1 MEVLHLDWKDTLNL
15 PKTDFP
21 MKGNL
26 PNREPEFI
34 SLWERINIYQKLRE
48 ERKNCEKYI
57 LHDGPPYANGHIH
70 IGHALNKIL
79 KDILVKYESMKGKD
93 APFIPGWD
101 CHGLPIEQQVEKEL
115 KKQKKRKEDIPK
127 PEFRKLCREYAAKFV
142 EIQKE
147 EFKRLGIIG
156 NWEKP
161 YLTMRPSYQAQE
173 IRELG
178 RIFNKGVAYRGKK
191 PVYWCIY
198 DKTAEAEA
206 EVEYAD
212 KKDPSVYVAF
222 KLLESPFNISKET
235 YAVIWTTTP
244 WTLPAN
250 LGIMVNPE
258 FDYVF
263 LDAGDKVY
271 IVAKELL
278 ENFKEKTGIEG
289 NVIKEV
295 KGKELEFL
303 EYKHPFIDRV
313 SKIYLSEFVELGTG
327 TGLVHMAPGHG
338 QEDYIIGQ
346 RYGVEPFAPVDD
358 EGKFTK
364 QAPEFIQGLR
374 VFDANEK
381 IIEKLKEIG
390 VLLHYEIIKH
400 SYPHCWRCKNP
411 VIFRATPQWFIGIDA
426 VLENGATLRGE
437 SLKEIERV
445 KWIPSWGENR
455 IKSMVENRPDWCISR
470 QRVWGVPI
478 AVFYCEKCDNIADE
492 PEIFEHIANL
502 VENYE
507 YGADIWFEKDAKE
520 LLPEGYK
527 CKKCGS
533 TKFKKEEDILDV
545 WFDSGVSHASVLKT
559 GFWEELKWPADM
571 YLEGSDQHR
580 GWFQSSLLESV
591 ASYGRAPYDNVLTHG
606 FTLDEKGKKMSK
618 SAGNVVPPEKIIK
631 QYGADILRLWVVT
644 EDYTEDIKIGFNLI
658 KRVADD
664 YRKIRNTFRYFLG
677 NLYDFNPEKDKVPY
691 ENMLEIDKWMISKLQ
706 DIIGKSHNYYSRY
719 TFYKIYHAIKQFVI
733 VDLSAIYLDILKD
746 RLYVYA
752 PDSIERRS
760 AQTVLW
766 ELLNALVKI
775 FAPILSFTAEE
786 IWQKVREFAP
796 HVKESIHLE
805 LMPEVRL
812 EYVNKK
818 LENIYDNLLKI
829 RDDVLKALE
838 DARQKDIIRHPY
850 EAKVILKLPDEY
862 RKLVQ
867 ERIDWIKFFFTVS
880 QVEISENPKGDVI
893 INGEKIENAIVAVSQ
908 AEGEK
913 CPRCW
918 IYDISVGKDGIPV
931 CERCFT
937 QLKKMNI
944 DISKIGE
951 INE

>member
-1 MEVLHLDWKDTLNL
+1 MDWKDTLNL
-15 PKTDFP
+15 PKTSFP

-34 SLWERINIYQKLRE
+34 KKWDEINLYKRLRK
-48 ERKNCEKYI
+48 ERKGRDKYI
-57 LHDGPPYANGHIH
+57 LHDGPPYANGNIH
-70 IGHALNKIL
+70 LGHALNKVL
-79 KDILVKYESMKGKD
+79 KDILVKYQSMLGKD
-93 APFIPGWD
+93 APFVPGWD
-101 CHGLPIEQQVEKEL
+101 CHGLPIEQQVEKQL
-115 KKQKKRKEDIPK
+115 KKEKKRKEDLSK
-127 PEFRKLCREYAAKFV
+127 AEFRRLCREYAAKYV

-178 RIFNKGVAYRGKK
+178 KIFKRGIAYRGKK

-222 KLLESPFNISKET
+222 ELVEPPFDIQKKT

-250 LGIMVNPE
+250 LGVMVNPE

-263 LDAGDKVY
+263 LDEGEKVF

-278 ENFKEKTGIEG
+278 ESFKEKTGIEG

-295 KGKELEFL
+295 KGRELEFL

-338 QEDYIIGQ
+338 QEDYVIGQ

-358 EGKFTK
+358 EGRFTK
-364 QAPEFIQGLR
+364 EAPEFIQGLR
-374 VFDANEK
+374 VFDANEP
-381 IIEKLKEIG
+381 IIEKLKEVG
-390 VLLHYEIIKH
+390 ALLHHETIKH

-411 VIFRATPQWFIGIDA
+411 VIFRATPQWFIAMDA
-426 VLENGATLRGE
+426 VLENGNTLRGE
-437 SLKEIERV
+437 AIKEIERV
-445 KWIPSWGENR
+445 KWIPHWGENR

-470 QRVWGVPI
+470 QRSWGVPI
-478 AVFYCEKCDNIADE
+478 AVFYCENCDYIVE
-492 PEIFEHIANL
+492 EEEVFEHVAKL
-502 VENYE
+502 VENHE

-527 CKKCGS
+527 CPKCGG
-533 TKFKKEEDILDV
+533 TEFKKEEDILDV

-559 GFWEELKWPADM
+559 GFWEELRWPADM

-580 GWFQSSLLESV
+580 GWFQSSLLEGV
-591 ASYGRAPYDNVLTHG
+591 ASYDRAPYDSVLTHG
-606 FTLDEKGKKMSK
+606 FILDEKGRKMSK
-618 SAGNVVPPEKIIK
+618 SLGNVIAPEKVIK
-631 QYGADILRLWVVT
+631 MYGADIIRLWVVS
-644 EDYTEDIKIGFNLI
+644 EDYTEDIKIGMNLLKAI
-658 KRVADD
+658 ADD

-677 NLYDFNPEKDKVPY
+677 NLYDFNPETDMVKY
-691 ENMLEIDKWMISKLQ
+691 EDMLEIDRWMLSKLQ
-706 DIIGKSHNYYSRY
+706 RLIDIAHSSYQNHR
-719 TFYKIYHAIKQFVI
+719 FHRIYHEIKKFMI

-752 PDSIERRS
+752 PDTIERKS
-760 AQTVLW
+760 AQTTLYIMLTSLAK
-766 ELLNALVKI
+766 LL
-775 FAPILSFTAEE
+775 APILSFTMEE
-786 IWQKVREFAP
+786 VWNHVREFDKTA
-796 HVKESIHLE
+796 KESIHLE
-805 LMPEVRL
+805 EMPL
-812 EYVNKK
+812 VNESLINQE
-818 LENIYDNLLKI
+818 LENTYSDLLKI

-838 DARQKDIIRHPY
+838 EARKKDIIRHPY
-850 EAKVILKLPDEY
+850 EAKVILKLPEHY
-862 RKLVQ
+862 KKLVE

-880 QVEISENPKGDVI
+880 QIELSEKPEGEVVI
-893 INGEKIENAIVAVSQ
+893 EGESVKDAVVAVKQ

-918 IYDISVGKDGIPV
+918 IYDVSVGKDGQPV
-931 CERCFT
+931 CDRCLQ
-937 QLKKMNI
+937 QLQIMKI
-944 DISKIGE
+944 DINQIEEDK
-951 INE
+951 